1 MFAPVTAKLFVMSN
15 SEKSA
20 IELLKISLGTAGLT
34 EMSHTPTEQ
43 EWLEIYDFANRQA
56 ITGVLFS
63 GVEVISESSNP
74 ASQCQMPPKSLVM
87 KWLAQVIAIRNYNEV
102 LNQECRKWTE
112 YFENKSFR
120 TCILKGQSN
129 ARLYPE
135 KIVRNAGDIDI
146 LVIDPKA
153 EDAFESRRNIINAVR
168 VIWPSCV
175 VQYHHIEIP
184 PVNGIPVEIHYLP
197 VVAFSFFNN
206 RRLQRYFWKHRN
218 GCISN
223 SKGFFDYDPQA
234 NLIFQMYH
242 IFKHLII
249 EGVGLRQVIDY
260 FFLLKSTS
268 REDRDAAASHLQ
280 NFDLK
285 RFAGALMYVL
295 QQCCGLEDD
304 YLLVQPNQ
312 KIGKYFLDEI
322 FRGGNFGRF
331 DRRYDKKAG
340 GRIHNLLMITRVALR
355 NFRYFPIESIHSP
368 LSRAVSIFWQKKNGY
383 NLKH

>member
-1 MFAPVTAKLFVMSN
+1 MLKSCVYCGRIHERKYMCAERLATEESRMN
-15 SEKSA
+15 RNRRDSE
-20 IELLKISLGTAGLT
+20 
-34 EMSHTPTEQ
+34 
-43 EWLEIYDFANRQA
+43 
-56 ITGVLFS
+56 
-63 GVEVISESSNP
+63 
-74 ASQCQMPPKSLVM
+74 
-87 KWLAQVIAIRNYNEV
+87 QVAIRNYNEV
-102 LNQECRKWTE
+102 LNVACRKWTE
-112 YFENKSFR
+112 YFEKKGFR
-120 TCILKGQSN
+120 SCILKGQSN

-135 KIVRNAGDIDI
+135 KLVRNAGDIDI
-146 LVIDPKA
+146 LVMDPKA
-153 EDAFESRRNIINAVR
+153 EDAFESRRNVINVVR
-168 VIWPSCV
+168 GIWPSCV

-268 REDRDAAASHLQ
+268 REERDAAASHLQ
-280 NFDLK
+280 DFGLK

-295 QQCCGLEDD
+295 QKCCGLEDE
-304 YLLVQPNQ
+304 YFLVQPNP

-322 FRGGNFGRF
+322 FRGGNFGRYDNRF
-331 DRRYDKKAG
+331 DKKAR
-340 GRIHNLLMITRVALR
+340 GRIHNFLMISRVALR
-355 NFRYFPIESIHSP
+355 NFRFFPIDGKAHEY
-368 LSRAVSIFWQKKNGY
+368 LLRARLYRIVRKVL
-383 NLKH
+383 LKGDLKYGLAPSHVTILP